1 MKAIDPQLFKEPAA
15 TQLANQRFKM
25 RVKKRI
31 TYDCMNSIVKKDK
44 VDCKI
49 GKFNQALPLFSVL
62 AGRSSNICNHC
73 KSYTNDEEIEE

>member
-25 RVKKRI
+25 RGKKRI
-31 TYDCMNSIVKKDK
+31 TYDCMNSIVKNDK

-49 GKFNQALPLFSVL
+49 GKFDHPLPLFSVL

-73 KSYTNDEEIEE
+73 LSYNEEIEE